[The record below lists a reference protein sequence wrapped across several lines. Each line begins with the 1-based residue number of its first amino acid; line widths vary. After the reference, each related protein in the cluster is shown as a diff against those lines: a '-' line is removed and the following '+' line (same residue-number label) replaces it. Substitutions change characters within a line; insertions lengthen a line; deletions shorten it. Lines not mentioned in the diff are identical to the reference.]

1 MAGDNH
7 YRNSGSKGV
16 INAKFDDD
24 SLALN
29 KTCLEKKK
37 KNTHTIGKYYYLQ
50 LEEEV
55 VILVKY
61 FIHSYVLTCSML

>member
-37 KNTHTIGKYYYLQ
+37 KNTHTIRKYYYLQ

-55 VILVKY
+55 V
-61 FIHSYVLTCSML
+61 F